1 MLPQNIQ
8 ELLKNNGI
16 QKLNEPQE
24 MAVKKGLLQGKNLVI
39 ASPTAS
45 GKTLIAELAFL
56 NNFMKGGKSVYI
68 VPLKALATEKYHEFK
83 EKYEKLGMKIA
94 IAIGDLDSNDQ
105 WLKGY
110 DLIIVS
116 NEKMDSLLRHNADWA
131 KNISLIIIDE
141 IHLLN
146 DASRGPTLEIV
157 ITRLRQECNAQIIAL
172 SATISNSQEIAKW
185 LSASLVK
192 SNYRPIK
199 LSLGTSYPEKENYII
214 DLEDKEKERIISE
227 DEAENILCLDTLK
240 NNKQALF
247 FLSTRR
253 SAEALA
259 ERLGKVV
266 EKRISAEE
274 KTELE
279 KVSKEIL
286 NSLPSPTKQCRRIA
300 SSVSK
305 GTAFHHSGL
314 VAKQRKL
321 IEDSFKSGKIKML
334 TATPTLS
341 FGVNLPAWRVL
352 IRDSKRYT
360 NYGLDYIPALEIQ
373 QMFGR
378 AGRPAYDKEGQ
389 AILLAKTIKE
399 AEDLKNRYIYSDPEP
414 IYSKLSSEP
423 MLRTHVLALI
433 ATEFVKSRSE
443 LRDFFSKTFFAHQYK
458 DIEEVMKRVEK
469 IIMQLE
475 SFGFVTTKKKKFIS
489 EEFISAFELGDILAA
504 TRVGKRVSELY
515 LDPISAN
522 RIITD
527 INKITKKDDLDYLVT
542 MNQCLEMQPLTR
554 VKQKEYEIIEE
565 ELNNSGIGFP
575 EVWAVDYEYFLDAFK
590 QSLFLND
597 WMNEWNEER
606 LMDKYGITPGEVHGK
621 IKNAEWLLYSARELA
636 LLVNKKENAN
646 HLNKLKLRV
655 KHGVKEELLTLIK
668 LKGVGRV
675 RARMLYKA
683 GMKKPMD
690 IKNAPKEQLEKV
702 LGKKVAA
709 HLLEQ
714 LEEPLED
721 KMRRIKK
728 HYREME

>member
-8 ELLKNNGI
+8 ELMKNNGI

-24 MAVKKGLLQGKNLVI
+24 MAVKRGLLQNKNLVV

-45 GKTLIAELAFL
+45 GKTLIAEIAFL

-105 WLKGY
+105 WLKDY
-110 DLIIVS
+110 DIIIVS
-116 NEKMDSLLRHNADWA
+116 NEKMDSLLRHNVDWA
-131 KNISLIIIDE
+131 KNISLMIIDE

-157 ITRLRQECNAQIIAL
+157 ITRLRQECSAQIIAL
-172 SATISNSQEIAKW
+172 SATISNAEEIAKW
-185 LSASLVK
+185 LSATLVK
-192 SNYRPIK
+192 SDYRPIK
-199 LSLGTSYPEKENYII
+199 LSLGTSYPEKENYVI
-214 DLEDKEKERIISE
+214 DLEDKKKEQITSD

-253 SAEALA
+253 NAEALA
-259 ERLGKVV
+259 ERLAKVV
-266 EKRISAEE
+266 EKKITAEE
-274 KTELE
+274 KKELE
-279 KVSKEIL
+279 KISKEIL
-286 NSLPSPTKQCRRIA
+286 NALPSPPKQCRRIA
-300 SSVSK
+300 ASVSK

-321 IEDSFKSGKIKML
+321 IEDSFKAGKIKML
-334 TATPTLS
+334 TATPTLA

-378 AGRPAYDKEGQ
+378 AGRPSYDKEGQ
-389 AILLAKTIKE
+389 AILLAKSDKE
-399 AEDLKNRYIYSDPEP
+399 AADLKNRYIYSDPEP

-443 LRDFFSKTFFAHQYK
+443 MREFFSKTFFAHQYS
-458 DIEEVMKRVEK
+458 DVEEVMKRVEK
-469 IIMQLE
+469 IIMQIE
-475 SFGFVTTKKKKFIS
+475 DFGFITTKKKKFIS
-489 EEFISAFELGDILAA
+489 DEFIPAFELDDTLAA
-504 TRVGKRVSELY
+504 TRIGKRVSELY
-515 LDPISAN
+515 LDPISAHK
-522 RIITD
+522 IITD
-527 INKITKKDDLDYLVT
+527 VEKKDDLDYLVT
-542 MNQCLEMQPLTR
+542 INQCMEMQPLMR

-565 ELNNSGIGFP
+565 ELNNSGIEFP
-575 EVWAVDYEYFLDAFK
+575 EVWTVDYEYFLDAFK

-597 WMNEWNEER
+597 WMNEWNEEM
-606 LMDKYGITPGEVHGK
+606 LMDRYGITPGEVHGK

-636 LLVNKKENAN
+636 LLLNKKENAN

-655 KHGVKEELLTLIK
+655 KHGVKEELLTLVK
-668 LKGVGRV
+668 LKGIGRV

-683 GMKKPMD
+683 GMKKSMD
-690 IKNAPKEQLEKV
+690 IKNAPKEKLEKI
-702 LGKKVAA
+702 LGKKVAEN
-709 HLLEQ
+709 LLEQ
-714 LEEPLED
+714 LEEGLEE
-721 KMRRIKK
+721 KMRRLKR

>member
-8 ELLKNNGI
+8 ELMKKNGI

-24 MAVKKGLLQGKNLVI
+24 MAVKRGLLQNKNLVV

-45 GKTLIAELAFL
+45 GKTLIAEIAFL

-83 EKYEKLGMKIA
+83 EKYEKLGMKIT

-105 WLKGY
+105 WLKSY

-116 NEKMDSLLRHNADWA
+116 NEKMDSLLRHNVDWA
-131 KNISLIIIDE
+131 KNISLMIIDE

-185 LSASLVK
+185 LDASLVK
-192 SNYRPIK
+192 SDYRPIK

-214 DLEDKEKERIISE
+214 DLEDKKKEEIISD

-253 SAEALA
+253 NAEALA
-259 ERLGKVV
+259 ERLGKIV
-266 EKRISAEE
+266 EKKLSQEE
-274 KTELE
+274 RVELE
-279 KVSKEIL
+279 KTSKEIL
-286 NSLPSPTKQCRRIA
+286 NALPSPTKQCRRIA
-300 SSVSK
+300 FTVSK

-321 IEDSFKSGKIKML
+321 IEDSFKDGKIKIL
-334 TATPTLS
+334 TATPTLA

-389 AILLAKTIKE
+389 AILLAKTAKE

-414 IYSKLSSEP
+414 IYSKLPSEP

-433 ATEFVKSRSE
+433 ATEFVKSRDE
-443 LRDFFSKTFFAHQYK
+443 LREFFSKTFFAHQYR
-458 DIEEVMKRVEK
+458 DVEEVMKRVEK
-469 IIMQLE
+469 IIMQIE
-475 SFGFVTTKKKKFIS
+475 DFGFITTKKKKFIS
-489 EEFISAFELGDILAA
+489 DEFIPAFELDDTLAA
-504 TRVGKRVSELY
+504 TRIGKRVSELY
-515 LDPISAN
+515 LDPISAHK
-522 RIITD
+522 IITD
-527 INKITKKDDLDYLVT
+527 VEKKDDLDYLVT
-542 MNQCLEMQPLTR
+542 INQCMEMQPLMR

-565 ELNNSGIGFP
+565 ELNNSGIEFP
-575 EVWAVDYEYFLDAFK
+575 EVWTVDYEYFLDAFK

-597 WMNEWNEER
+597 WMNEWNEEM
-606 LMDKYGITPGEVHGK
+606 LMDRYGITPGEVHGK

-636 LLVNKKENAN
+636 LLLNKKENAN

-655 KHGVKEELLTLIK
+655 KHGVKEELLTLVK
-668 LKGVGRV
+668 LKGIGRV

-683 GMKKPMD
+683 GMKKSMD
-690 IKNAPKEQLEKV
+690 IKNAPKEKLEKI
-702 LGKKVAA
+702 LGKKVAEN
-709 HLLEQ
+709 LLEQ
-714 LEEPLED
+714 LEEGLEE
-721 KMRRIKK
+721 KMRRLKR